1 MEYTNRMFVN
11 KSDFTKT
18 FTMVGIDHIS
28 VSTYIINYD
37 LNFIKDFFQLM
48 YVGIPN
54 RFETVSVL

>member
-1 MEYTNRMFVN
+1 MFVN